1 MPLEAGQLFGNYRIV
16 RLLGEGGF
24 GEVYLAENPLIERR
38 AAVKVLHTALA
49 RDAELVRRFL
59 NEARAASAI
68 RHRNI
73 IEVFD
78 AGVTAEGAPYILMEF
93 LEGVSLQK
101 RLADRGRL
109 ALAQALEIARQAGS
123 ALAAAHAAGIV
134 HRDLKPENLFLVP
147 DAAAPGGERVKILD
161 FGIAKIKRAGG
172 TGGTMR
178 TQAGLIMGSPA
189 YMSPEQCKDSADVD
203 LRSDIYSFAI
213 IIYEMLAGQTP
224 YVAGSGTEMLIM
236 HLTAT
241 PAPVRELAADVP
253 VHVEA
258 AITRAL
264 SRSRDERFESIA
276 SFMAAIRGE
285 AGAAALDRPS
295 LSDEM
300 PAMAARP
307 ASVPNRTAAGPS
319 KTTFSHATGEIKAAD
334 DDDMLLQASR
344 TPRWPLYAGGGAA
357 AVGLMLFLLLRPS
370 HEAAPQATP
379 ATAKVAAPGPAVV
392 AAVLPAR
399 QEAPRDAGMAAPVVL
414 PSRAASGTAAAVVTE
429 ARPSAKLA
437 HAGASNRRRGPA
449 AKETFPQFQRP
460 AAAPS
465 GYNPAPPSRR
475 QDDPAGF

>member
-1 MPLEAGQLFGNYRIV
+1 MALQAGQLFGNYRIV

-93 LEGVSLQK
+93 LEGVSLQR
-101 RLADRGRL
+101 RLTDKGRL
-109 ALAQALEIARQAGS
+109 ALAQAMEIARQAGS
-123 ALAAAHAAGIV
+123 ALVAAHAAGIV
-134 HRDLKPENLFLVP
+134 HRDLKPENLFLVS

-203 LRSDIYSFAI
+203 LRSDIYSFATI
-213 IIYEMLAGQTP
+213 MYEMLAGRTP
-224 YVAGSGTEMLIM
+224 YVAASGTEMLVM

-241 PAPVRELAADVP
+241 PTPVGELVGDVP
-253 VHVEA
+253 AHVEA

-264 SRSRDERFESIA
+264 SRTRDDRFDSMEA
-276 SFMAAIRGE
+276 FLGALRGE
-285 AGAAALDRPS
+285 AGAGLVGRLSPSGELLAVGGDRVPGVERTVAVPS
-295 LSDEM
+295 I
-300 PAMAARP
+300 
-307 ASVPNRTAAGPS
+307 
-319 KTTFSHATGEIKAAD
+319 TTFSRATGEVGTTAGD
-334 DDDMLLQASR
+334 DVLLQASR
-344 TPRWPLYAGGGAA
+344 TRRWPIFAVAGAA
-357 AVGLMLFLLLRPS
+357 VAGLVLVLLVRPS
-370 HEAAPQATP
+370 HESAARPTP
-379 ATAKVAAPGPAVV
+379 ATLRVEVADAAAARGANGGAAPTELTRAPS
-392 AAVLPAR
+392 AARP
-399 QEAPRDAGMAAPVVL
+399 PDAGVPSVVN
-414 PSRAASGTAAAVVTE
+414 GV
-429 ARPSAKLA
+429 RPSPKRRVR
-437 HAGASNRRRGPA
+437 ASATPPPIDNR
-449 AKETFPQFQRP
+449 KTE
-460 AAAPS
+460 
-465 GYNPAPPSRR
+465 NPWVVH
-475 QDDPAGF
+475 

>member
-1 MPLEAGQLFGNYRIV
+1 MPAQMPQESEFTCSRGGQEYAESRERMALLAGQLFGNYRIV

-38 AAVKVLHTALA
+38 AAVKVLHKTLA
-49 RDAELVRRFL
+49 QDAELVRRFL

-101 RLADRGRL
+101 RLADKGRL
-109 ALAQALEIARQAGS
+109 ALPQAMEIARQAGS

-203 LRSDIYSFAI
+203 LRSDIYSFATI
-213 IIYEMLAGQTP
+213 MYEMLAGRTP
-224 YVAGSGTEMLIM
+224 YVAASGTEMLVM

-241 PAPVRELAADVP
+241 PAPMRELAVDVP

-258 AITRAL
+258 AVKRAL
-264 SRSRDERFESIA
+264 SRSRDDRFDGMEA
-276 SFMAAIRGE
+276 FLGALRGE
-285 AGAAALDRPS
+285 TDTGLVGRLSPSGELLAVGGGRVPGVERTVAAPS
-295 LSDEM
+295 I
-300 PAMAARP
+300 
-307 ASVPNRTAAGPS
+307 
-319 KTTFSHATGEIKAAD
+319 TTFSHATGEMGTAASD
-334 DDDMLLQASR
+334 DVLLQASR
-344 TPRWPLYAGGGAA
+344 TRRWPIFAIGGAA
-357 AVGLMLFLLLRPS
+357 VAGLALFLLVRPS
-370 HEAAPQATP
+370 HESAPRPTP
-379 ATAKVAAPGPAVV
+379 ATLRVEVADAAVARAANGGAAPTEPTRAPSTARPPD
-392 AAVLPAR
+392 AAV
-399 QEAPRDAGMAAPVVL
+399 
-414 PSRAASGTAAAVVTE
+414 PSVADGV
-429 ARPSAKLA
+429 RPSPKRRVR
-437 HAGASNRRRGPA
+437 ASATPPPIDNR
-449 AKETFPQFQRP
+449 KTE
-460 AAAPS
+460 
-465 GYNPAPPSRR
+465 NPWVVH
-475 QDDPAGF
+475 